1 VDSSAII
8 NKIYNDDFKCY
19 VKSFRQKSLPIQL
32 PNDYKEF
39 SQELNEGKKFNITK
53 DHVIKYLLKNNKR
66 EYNPNKYKYTNEYF
80 VLCNKEYVMLI
91 YSRLNT
97 NPSLNEGLDLFES
110 YLITYDYYGNILSSI
125 VLTQD
130 SDKRFMSSIIDKEMI
145 IESKSIIVKNNAI
158 KWPKTVN
165 AEITKVR
172 YKVDDKGIITKVF
185 TKKIKDI
192 KVDME
197 KDTLEDLVNKN

>member
-1 VDSSAII
+1 
-8 NKIYNDDFKCY
+8 
-19 VKSFRQKSLPIQL
+19 
-32 PNDYKEF
+32 
-39 SQELNEGKKFNITK
+39 
-53 DHVIKYLLKNNKR
+53 
-66 EYNPNKYKYTNEYF
+66 
-80 VLCNKEYVMLI
+80 MLI